1 MKLALGTVQFG
12 LPYGIANQLGQVS
25 ESEMASILM
34 YAKEFNIV
42 TLDTAIGYGDSEQSL
57 GKIGVGGWEIITK
70 LPEVPHDCKDIDIWI
85 YNELSES
92 LKRLKVKQIKG
103 LLLHRPIQLLDSIG
117 NNIWLTVQALK
128 QSGLVEKVGF
138 SIYEPNELDQ
148 LCEKFQ
154 PDIVQAPFNILDQ
167 RLKTSGWLEKL
178 HNSGVEVHV
187 RSIFLQGLLLMAK
200 EDRPEKFNRWNEI
213 WEKLDSW
220 LGSEK
225 TSSLE
230 ASLGF
235 VNSESMIDRI
245 IVGVDSLKQLKE
257 IVDYSGLQIKN
268 IPETIMS
275 SDQNLINPSNWN
287 KL

>member
-245 IVGVDSLKQLKE
+245 VVGVDSLKQLKE